1 VPVTEY
7 KDIGPDQLLEL
18 YVSPTCPYCAEARAY
33 YDGCGIEYVVHDAQ
47 NDPAERERMFAYTGG
62 DPTVP
67 AIVVDGKYVRSG
79 WGDPPRG

>member
-1 VPVTEY
+1 MDLDLAPGATL
-7 KDIGPDQLLEL
+7 DL
-18 YVSPTCPYCAEARAY
+18 YVSPTCPYCRQARAF
-33 YDGCGIEYVVHDAQ
+33 YDARGIAYVVHDAQ
-47 NDPAERERMFAYTGG
+47 NDRAARARMLAYTNQ